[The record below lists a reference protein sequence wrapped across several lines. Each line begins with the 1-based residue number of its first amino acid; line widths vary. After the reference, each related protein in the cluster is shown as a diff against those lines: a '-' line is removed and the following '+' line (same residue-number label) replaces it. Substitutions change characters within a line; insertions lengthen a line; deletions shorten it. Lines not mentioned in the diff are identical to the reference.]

1 MPTVY
6 HDEDA
11 DLSALDG
18 ETVAILGYGSQG
30 RPQALNLRDSGV
42 DVIVGNVHDDSWERA
57 EEDGFDVYPVAEAAA
72 RADVVTV
79 LVPDEFQADIFEADI
94 EPGLSAGDALVFSHG
109 YNIYYGFLEPPA
121 DVDVVMVAPKMIG
134 PAVRDLFERGEG
146 VPGKVAVEQ
155 DATGR
160 AMDRTLAYAKGVGA
174 TMAGAIESTFEEETV
189 LDIFCEQMMAGG
201 SMATI
206 MVAYEVLTAEGYDPL
221 TVLFNLYLSG
231 EAIEESRLRAKE
243 GLFDQLSN
251 HSRTSQYGQ
260 LTRGLSMADEETRA
274 TFREHVEEIRNGE
287 FAREWTLEQQTGFAV
302 FNKLWDQLQDHEITD
317 VEQQAREQL
326 NFTFE

>member
-6 HDEDA
+6 HDGDA
-11 DLSALDG
+11 DLSTLDD
-18 ETVAILGYGSQG
+18 ETVAVLGYGSQG

-42 DVIVGNVHDDSWERA
+42 EVIVGNVRDDSWEHA
-57 EEDGFDVYPVAEAAA
+57 EEDGFDVYPVDEASE

-79 LVPDEFQADIFEADI
+79 LIPDEFQADIFEADI
-94 EPGLSAGDALVFSHG
+94 EPGLDAGDAVVFSHG
-109 YNIYYGFLEPPA
+109 YNVYYGFLEPPA

-134 PAVRDLFERGEG
+134 PAVRDLYERGEG

-160 AMDRTLAYAKGVGA
+160 AMERTLAYAKGVGA
-174 TMAGAIESTFEEETV
+174 TMAGAIESSFEEETV

-231 EAIEESRLRAKE
+231 EAIEESRLRAEE

-260 LTRGLSMADEETRA
+260 LTRGLAVADEETRDA
-274 TFREHVEEIRNGE
+274 FRENLEEIRNGK

-302 FNKLWDQLQDHEITD
+302 FDKLWDQLQDHEINE
-317 VEQQAREQL
+317 VEERAREQL